1 MKNKLT
7 PIILAILMFLSIEIL
22 FITRWSIA
30 NFEFSSFDQILF
42 TLNNSVT
49 NASKSV
55 IDSFI
60 NDCVITPGLIF
71 MAATFFFIFLFY
83 ISKNNTTSICLKIK
97 KMKIKFNVIY
107 FIKKSLIIL
116 NIVLFSLSLYL
127 FITNFYIIDFI
138 KGNFQKSTFFEENY
152 INPEIVDVHFSDEKK
167 NLIYIYLE
175 SMESTYADIENGGFY
190 NKNYIPELVNLA
202 KGNISFSNTS
212 KTGGANV
219 VANSNWTIAALISQT
234 GGVPLKSISNGN
246 FEYEN
251 YEIFMPGVYSLG
263 EILNDN
269 GYKNY
274 IMFGSDTTFGGRR
287 KYFEQHGNYQIF
299 DYYTAIEDNIISED
313 YYVFWG
319 YEDAILFEYAKEK
332 LTEISKQDGPFNFTL
347 LTVDTHIPDGYT
359 SDFCENFDDNVYL
372 NAIKCSSKQVYNFVK
387 WIQQQDFYNDTV
399 IIISG
404 DHKSM
409 NTYSFENITNNNR
422 RTYNAF
428 INTNIISDC
437 TTNREF
443 TTMDMYPT
451 TLAALGATI
460 EGERLGL
467 GTNLFSCEPTLS
479 EQYGTDYINTELLK
493 FSTYYVE
500 CITNGNCDK

>member
-1 MKNKLT
+1 MKNRLKIALT
-7 PIILAILMFLSIEIL
+7 IILLFLSLEIV
-22 FITRWSIA
+22 FGVKWSLE
-30 NFEFSSFDQILF
+30 NFEVTSFVQILF
-42 TLNNSVT
+42 TLTNSIG
-49 NASKSV
+49 NASKDIINSFV
-55 IDSFI
+55 ISCIIKPFSIFAIIVLIIYFLNYITKNCNTIISIGIKKVTIEINFI
-60 NDCVITPGLIF
+60 KLIKRIIKLTNLIF
-71 MAATFFFIFLFY
+71 FCYA
-83 ISKNNTTSICLKIK
+83 
-97 KMKIKFNVIY
+97 
-107 FIKKSLIIL
+107 
-116 NIVLFSLSLYL
+116 LYL
-127 FITNFYIIDFI
+127 FTSKFYIIDYI

-152 INPEIVDVHFSDEKK
+152 INPKNVNISFNGKKK

-175 SMESTYADIENGGFY
+175 SMESTYTNYDNGGEFE
-190 NKNYIPELVNLA
+190 KNYIPELTNLA
-202 KGNISFSNTS
+202 YDNLYFSNS
-212 KTGGANV
+212 DKLGGAEV
-219 VANSNWTIAALISQT
+219 ITGSNWTMAAMVSHTAGI
-234 GGVPLKSISNGN
+234 PLKPISNGN
-246 FEYEN
+246 EEYEN
-251 YEIFMPGVYSLG
+251 YEDFMPGVYSLG
-263 EILNDN
+263 KILNDN

-274 IMFGSDTTFGGRR
+274 LMVGSDATFGGRR
-287 KYFEQHGNYQIF
+287 KYFEQHGNYEIF
-299 DYYTAIEDNIISED
+299 DYYTAIEDSVISED

-332 LTEISKQDGPFNFTL
+332 FTEISKQDEPFNFTL
-347 LTVDTHIPDGYT
+347 LTVDTHTPDGYV
-359 SDFCENFDDNVYL
+359 SDFCEDFDDNPYL
-372 NAIKCSSKQVYNFVK
+372 NAVKCSSAQTYNFIK

-409 NTYSFENITNNNR
+409 NTYSFENITNNSR

-428 INTNIISDC
+428 INTNIISNC

-479 EQYGTDYINTELLK
+479 EKYEFEYIDDELSK

>member
-1 MKNKLT
+1 MKNKLI
-7 PIILAILMFLSIEIL
+7 PIILAILTFLSIEIL

-49 NASKSV
+49 NASKSI

-71 MAATFFFIFLFY
+71 AAVALFFIFLFS
-83 ISKNNTTSICLKIK
+83 ISRNNTTMIYLKIK
-97 KMKIKFNVIY
+97 KMKIKFNVID

-152 INPEIVDVHFSDEKK
+152 INPEIVDVNFSDEKK

-175 SMESTYADIENGGFY
+175 SMESTYADVENGGFY
-190 NKNYIPELVNLA
+190 NKNYIPELVYLA
-202 KGNISFSNTS
+202 NNNISFSNTL
-212 KTGGANV
+212 KIGGANV

-234 GGVPLKSISNGN
+234 SGVPLKSISNGN
-246 FEYEN
+246 VEYEN
-251 YEIFMPGVYSLG
+251 YEVFMPGVYSLG

-274 IMFGSDTTFGGRR
+274 LMVGSDATFGGRR
-287 KYFEQHGNYQIF
+287 KYFEQHGNYQVF

-319 YEDAILFEYAKEK
+319 YEDPILFEYAKEK

-428 INTNIISDC
+428 INTNIISNC

-479 EQYGTDYINTELLK
+479 EKYEFEYIDDELSK

>member
-1 MKNKLT
+1 MKNKVINLSLI
-7 PIILAILMFLSIEIL
+7 IILFLTIEIIFATKWTL
-22 FITRWSIA
+22 E
-30 NFEFSSFDQILF
+30 NFAFSSFDQILY
-42 TLNNSVT
+42 TLTNSVG
-49 NASKSV
+49 NASKS
-55 IDSFI
+55 IINSFI
-60 NDCVITPGLIF
+60 FSCILIPIFTLCIILIIATLLHKVTTNSKTF
-71 MAATFFFIFLFY
+71 MIIEIKNFIFKFN
-83 ISKNNTTSICLKIK
+83 I
-97 KMKIKFNVIY
+97 IKFLYNSSI
-107 FIKKSLIIL
+107 ILLIIL
-116 NIVLFSLSLYL
+116 FFACVYMILNK
-127 FITNFYIIDFI
+127 FYIIDYI

-152 INPEIVDVHFSDEKK
+152 INPENVNISFNGEKK

-175 SMESTYADIENGGFY
+175 SMESTYTNYDNGGEFE
-190 NKNYIPELVNLA
+190 KNYIPELTELAYNNLY
-202 KGNISFSNTS
+202 FSNS
-212 KTGGANV
+212 DKLGGADFI
-219 VANSNWTIAALISQT
+219 SGSSWTIAAMISHT
-234 GGVPLKSISNGN
+234 AGIPLKSISNGN
-246 FEYEN
+246 YEYEN
-251 YEIFMPGVYSLG
+251 YEVFMPGVYSLG

-274 IMFGSDTTFGGRR
+274 LMVGSDATFGGRR
-287 KYFEQHGNYQIF
+287 KYFEQHGNYEIF
-299 DYYTAIEDNIISED
+299 DYYTAIEDNVISED

-347 LTVDTHIPDGYT
+347 LTVDTHTPDGYV

-372 NAIKCSSKQVYNFVK
+372 NAIKCSSAQTYNFIK
-387 WIQQQDFYNDTV
+387 WIQQQDFYSDT
-399 IIISG
+399 IIIITG
-404 DHKSM
+404 DHVSM
-409 NTYSFENITNNNR
+409 NSYTFNDIDLNDR
-422 RTYNAF
+422 KIYNTF
-428 INTNIISDC
+428 INAKSSNC
-437 TTNREF
+437 TTNRVF